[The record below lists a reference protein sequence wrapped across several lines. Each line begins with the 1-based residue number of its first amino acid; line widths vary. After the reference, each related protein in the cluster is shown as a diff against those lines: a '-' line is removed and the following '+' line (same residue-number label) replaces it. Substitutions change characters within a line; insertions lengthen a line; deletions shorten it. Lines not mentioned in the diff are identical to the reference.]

1 MEREHPIAI
10 NMSDLSKLPGIEDCL
25 SNVLSYCT
33 IEDLL
38 ACHKLSSSWKETLES
53 RSLKKCWTS
62 RLKKLV
68 EDNEIIL
75 KTSRGR
81 RYVYRIGMDMNVV
94 LHDDGFD
101 VEDFVSDSRQD
112 WNRICYKFIEEG
124 SIEDIIQLSTL
135 LVASL
140 KRVER
145 PMNRDGPTEW
155 MDPLHIA
162 VLESDL
168 MAVKILL
175 PFIKVYG
182 KYQGKTPFIL
192 ACEQKE
198 VKIVKAFLEIYEEKQ
213 CGRIFLDRDRDGKSG
228 FMWLC
233 YHGLTDL
240 IRDITLP
247 NADNRVVFPLPDHVT
262 VSIDDPRGWD
272 GSTPLMTATMRKHY
286 STVEL
291 LMQRGAN
298 VNAKDKSGKT
308 AFTLA
313 IWLADIDMIN
323 LYFKYAKEKN
333 IDFNSTDETGR
344 TAYIYACMMKLEEI
358 VNMLR
363 EKAEDFGIDLLKK
376 DIDGLMGSDFI
387 EIRESQDEF
396 DFPVE
401 LGTPQEWK
409 RLTKN
414 ERRLRLYNRQLRG
427 TQNRAPL
434 FVPGHDPGYYQIDE
448 DMPVQIQQYQEFAGG
463 IQFIQVQ
470 AEHPVQ
476 GEDPDQMEQ
485 NPAPA
490 IQEDHGFIEADE
502 IVVPLADDDRDQGFE
517 EADEIDFPPLD
528 DDFHEFEDEEINFP
542 AVDDPDQGFEE
553 ADEIDFPEGD
563 NYPELMDQNPF

>member
-75 KTSRGR
+75 KSSRGR

-247 NADNRVVFPLPDHVT
+247 NDASDNRVVFPLPDHVT
-262 VSIDDPRGWD
+262 VSIDNPRGWD

-323 LYFKYAKEKN
+323 LYFKYAKEN
-333 IDFNSTDETGR
+333 SIDFNSTDEIGR
-344 TAYIYACMMKLEEI
+344 TAYIYACMMKLDEI

-363 EKAEDFGIDLLKK
+363 EKAEEFGIDLLKK

-387 EIRESQDEF
+387 EIRERQDEF

-401 LGTPQEWK
+401 LGTPQEWN

-427 TQNRAPL
+427 TQNRSPY
-434 FVPGHDPGYYQIDE
+434 FMPGDDPHDYQVDE
-448 DMPVQIQQYQEFAGG
+448 DMPLQIQYREFQGG
-463 IQFIQVQ
+463 IQLLPVR
-470 AEHPVQ
+470 AERPVYPGQ
-476 GEDPDQMEQ
+476 IEQNPEPGEEPVQMEQ
-485 NPAPA
+485 NPDPA
-490 IQEDHGFIEADE
+490 IQEDPE
-502 IVVPLADDDRDQGFE
+502 DQ
-517 EADEIDFPPLD
+517 
-528 DDFHEFEDEEINFP
+528 EFLIPVAE
-542 AVDDPDQGFEE
+542 VDPDQGFEE
-553 ADEIDFPEGD
+553 ADEIDFPVED
-563 NYPELMDQNPF
+563 DDPDQMEHNPF